1 MKPLNNQNGITIAE
15 LKALVKDLPET
26 DEFGDPYEVWI
37 GNEEGT
43 SNVAKS
49 IWPLNKGERGQDILI
64 DY

>member
-1 MKPLNNQNGITIAE
+1 MKAFTNTFGITIAE
-15 LKALVKDLPET
+15 LKAVVKDLPET
-26 DEFGDPYEVWI
+26 DEYGDPYEVWI
-37 GNEEGT
+37 GNEQGT